1 MTNCRVHCSGTAVV
15 VGSRIHSSII
25 ESAGGA
31 VVVVLVDVACVV
43 LVVATGDGCEVVTSV
58 LEVAGATTGEAQD
71 ATRMDVNAIMT
82 NPDLVLFC
90 DVMPIGCCLI
100 VCEIAA

>member
-1 MTNCRVHCSGTAVV
+1 
-15 VGSRIHSSII
+15 
-25 ESAGGA
+25 
-31 VVVVLVDVACVV
+31 VVVLVDVACVV